1 MICGVTAE
9 YNPLHNGHIYQ
20 LNELRKNGADVIV
33 VVMSGN
39 FVQRGEPA
47 ILDKWTRARTAVKCG
62 VDLVVELPSA
72 WSVASA
78 QRFAEA
84 AVGIMAKLGVDT
96 IGFGCECGDGKRL
109 QSAAEYLIS
118 DEFNF
123 KLKDHI
129 SEGGNF
135 PTAVSNAAEF
145 YSDILAGAN
154 NALAIEYIKAANR
167 LIKTCDFIALKRVGV
182 EHDDEMT
189 DGAFASASKI
199 RNSIL
204 SGGKYACYIPD
215 QMALELD
222 IAISNGLTPAS
233 LIRIER
239 GIIAK
244 LRTMSPEELRTVPDV
259 SEGLENR
266 ILSAAKTTSDLAS
279 LYNAVKSKRF
289 THARIRRIIL
299 NAYLGTTIALQNA
312 PVPYIRPLAFN
323 KKGSEL
329 IKNAALNGFPIYTK
343 SVKFANDPRCA
354 AVFEHEVNAG
364 SIYAL
369 CMPNPSKAIDEYRS
383 TPAAIL

>member
-9 YNPLHNGHIYQ
+9 YNPLHNGHVYQ
-20 LNELRKNGADVIV
+20 LNELHKNGADVIV

-39 FVQRGEPA
+39 FMQRGEPA
-47 ILDKWTRARTAVKCG
+47 ILDKWTRARAAVECG

-109 QSAAEYLIS
+109 QSAAEFLSS
-118 DEFNF
+118 DEFNS
-123 KLKDHI
+123 KLKDRI

-135 PTAVSNAAEF
+135 PTAVSNAAGLHC
-145 YSDILAGAN
+145 DILAGAN
-154 NALAIEYIKAANR
+154 NSLAIEYIKAAKK
-167 LIKTCDFIALKRVGV
+167 LIKKCDFIAVKRIGV
-182 EHDDEMT
+182 EHDGEMT
-189 DGAFASASKI
+189 DGVFASASMI

-204 SGGKYACYIPD
+204 SGVEYARYIPD
-215 QMALELD
+215 IMALELD
-222 IAISNGLTPAS
+222 VSISNDLAPAS
-233 LIRIER
+233 LIRLER

-244 LRTMSPEELRTVPDV
+244 LRTMSVKELRTIPDV

-266 ILSAAKTTSDLAS
+266 ILSAAKSVSDLES
-279 LYNAVKSKRF
+279 LYSAVKSKRF

-299 NAYLGTTIALQNA
+299 NAYLDTTSALQNIS
-312 PVPYIRPLAFN
+312 VPYIRPLAFN
-323 KKGSEL
+323 KKGSEI
-329 IKNAALNGFPIYTK
+329 IKNAAEQGLPIYTK
-343 SVKFANDPRCA
+343 SAKFAYDPRCA
-354 AVFEHEVNAG
+354 AAFEHEVNAG

-369 CMPNPSKAIDEYRS
+369 CVPNPLKAVDEYRA